1 MRALG
6 IILAFAAALWSGRL
20 QAQHY
25 IGVRGGW
32 GGGSVRF
39 QPVRET
45 GIHWGLYSGGLSYK
59 FYTEQKYVGAIQV
72 DLEYMQRGFM
82 YDEVRGG
89 DTSYHRTINTF
100 ELPFMWQ
107 PHIYVFQRH
116 ARVYLNLGVYLSY
129 ATGSKYYWQSKKNG
143 IFEQGDYPMML
154 TRDPGGDTACAE
166 GEDSACCSGGS
177 KRHSR
182 PAITSVTR
190 TCCATGPNIPAIRT
204 TRPWTIST
212 CRWRYT
218 TVWAR
223 EAYARRRARASP
235 GVCRRPPSGGLE
247 KGSSEKRTR
256 RRRIRFQRQFPS
268 RPTALLSRP
277 FLRSERPIPEQ
288 KNHDKN
294 RSEMS
299 NETEST
305 RQQKVARQIQ
315 RDIGDIFSKEAASLL
330 CGAMVSVTLV
340 RMSPDLEL
348 AKVYLSVFPFEK
360 HTAVMESLEKNNW
373 LVRKALGTRVKH
385 QLRHVPELVFR
396 VDDSLEYISTIDK
409 LLKE

>member
-1 MRALG
+1 M
-6 IILAFAAALWSGRL
+6 
-20 QAQHY
+20 
-25 IGVRGGW
+25 
-32 GGGSVRF
+32 
-39 QPVRET
+39 
-45 GIHWGLYSGGLSYK
+45 
-59 FYTEQKYVGAIQV
+59 GAIQV

-154 TRDPGGDTACAE
+154 TRDPRWGYGLCGG
-166 GEDSACCSGGS
+166 GGFSARRSGGS

-182 PAITSVTR
+182 PSCYPRLLGRA
-190 TCCATGPNIPAIRT
+190 CANADQIYRQSEPLALAT
-204 TRPWTIST
+204 TST

-247 KGSSEKRTR
+247 KGSSEENGPAGDGYASSGSFRPGR
-256 RRRIRFQRQFPS
+256 QRFSRAPS
-268 RPTALLSRP
+268 SGRSGRFRSRK
-277 FLRSERPIPEQ
+277 ITI
-288 KNHDKN
+288 K
-294 RSEMS
+294 
-299 NETEST
+299 T
-305 RQQKVARQIQ
+305 
-315 RDIGDIFSKEAASLL
+315 
-330 CGAMVSVTLV
+330 
-340 RMSPDLEL
+340 DL
-348 AKVYLSVFPFEK
+348 K
-360 HTAVMESLEKNNW
+360 
-373 LVRKALGTRVKH
+373 
-385 QLRHVPELVFR
+385 
-396 VDDSLEYISTIDK
+396 
-409 LLKE
+409 